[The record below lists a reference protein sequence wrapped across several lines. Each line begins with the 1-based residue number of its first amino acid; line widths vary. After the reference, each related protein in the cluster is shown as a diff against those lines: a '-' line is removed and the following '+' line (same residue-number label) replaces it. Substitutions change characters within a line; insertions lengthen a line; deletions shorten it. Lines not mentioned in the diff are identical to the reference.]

1 MTLMRL
7 TSGPAI
13 DAGSVMSSCSAPS
26 VRTRTRTRVVL
37 RLDVHVG
44 GAVAHRLLEDQVD
57 DLDDRRVLV
66 DLDDD
71 GVAGI
76 GELLAALL
84 GALLEVAQGV
94 VDFDARAVA
103 VIERPLELVLR
114 GDDDADRCLEQF
126 DQPLFELLDPRVAA
140 GDDDAVALY
149 AERDRPQLARGLGR
163 KAVRDLDVELVAR
176 KIDGAESELRGE
188 RHRDVA
194 RRQDLG
200 AHEDLTETRASVCLL
215 EERGVALSLGDVA
228 LRDEDVA
235 QRHPDRFGIPGLTLA
250 REARQHGRAELVQR
264 LAARPT
270 DPQPS
275 TSLSARTEPS
285 WPGDLRP
292 SGRRAREEARTQPE
306 AAVVVMSY
314 EIRPPERMKL
324 EL

>member
-1 MTLMRL
+1 ME
-7 TSGPAI
+7 
-13 DAGSVMSSCSAPS
+13 
-26 VRTRTRTRVVL
+26 RTVGTHSHPQRVVL
-37 RLDVHVG
+37 RFDVNVG
-44 GAVAHRLLEDQVD
+44 CAIADGLLEDQVQ
-57 DLDDRRVLV
+57 DLDHRRVLV

-71 GVAGI
+71 GISRI
-76 GELLAALL
+76 GELLASLL
-84 GALLEVAQGV
+84 GTLFEVAQRV
-94 VDFDARAVA
+94 VDLDVGAVA
-103 VIERPLELVLR
+103 VIQRPLELVFR

-126 DQPLFELLDPRVAA
+126 DQPLFELVELRIGA

-163 KAVRDLDVELVAR
+163 KTVRDLDVELVAR

-200 AHEDLTETRASVCLL
+200 AHEDLTEARASICLL

-250 REARQHGRAELVQR
+250 RKARQHGRAELVQR
-264 LAARPT
+264 LATRPT
-270 DPQPS
+270 DTQPS

-285 WPGDLRP
+285 WPGDLHRP
-292 SGRRAREEARTQPE
+292 RAETAAGTEDVAESRRRRDVPQDPSARTDVARTLP
-306 AAVVVMSY
+306 AGS
-314 EIRPPERMKL
+314 
-324 EL
+324 